1 MKHIM
6 VDFVRLTRIV
16 DDANKAANQLLAQ
29 YMANNRIEKSVCYL
43 DVSYYPDGSDTFHFS
58 RPIRGDYARSPQDLD
73 RVAYSNL
80 RGDGA
85 RRVAIWQGATSVY
98 HAAGTPR
105 DHLVVV
111 LAKRAFELRT
121 LEDAERLR
129 KLRNE
134 GDNALLPLTFWER

>member
-1 MKHIM
+1 M

-16 DDANKAANQLLAQ
+16 DDANKAANQLLAE
-29 YMANNRIEKSVCYL
+29 YMTKNRIEKSVCYL

-58 RPIRGDYARSPQDLD
+58 RPIRGDYARSPRDLD
-73 RVAYSNL
+73 TIVYSNL
-80 RGDGA
+80 RGDGHV
-85 RRVAIWQGATSVY
+85 RVSIWQGATSVY

-105 DHLVVV
+105 DHLIVVF
-111 LAKRAFELRT
+111 AKRAFELRS

-129 KLRNE
+129 KLRSE